1 MRPAH
6 VVCQSCG
13 VALHCGR
20 EGDEMEVG
28 FEDDGLNE
36 SQPAGSVPDLE
47 PDLLIVEDFG
57 RDEPAEPEAAEYA
70 EEVL

>member
-1 MRPAH
+1 MNA
-6 VVCQSCG
+6 
-13 VALHCGR
+13 
-20 EGDEMEVG
+20 E

-36 SQPAGSVPDLE
+36 SQPAGSVPDFE